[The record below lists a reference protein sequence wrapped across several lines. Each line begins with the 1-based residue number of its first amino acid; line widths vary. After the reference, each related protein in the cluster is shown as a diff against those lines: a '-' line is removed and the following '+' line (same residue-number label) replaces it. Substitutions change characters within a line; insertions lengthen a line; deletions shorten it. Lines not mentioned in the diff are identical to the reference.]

1 MEAQTYAPFKKV
13 YLFDPVTGIYTGTG
27 NARLSPLDVPGTY
40 LYHTHSTDTAPPTA
54 AVNQVAVFDRGG
66 WSLKPD
72 YRWQTIY
79 NQTDGS
85 DKLVTAIGSLPD
97 GYALTPPPPTPPTT
111 QELIALLEI
120 AVQQHLDSTAQ
131 SKGYD
136 SAHACI
142 SYINSS
148 NATWQSEAHAMN
160 VWRDAVWGFCQTLE
174 TSGTAESLPTKEQ
187 LIGALPIAPW

>member
-1 MEAQTYAPFKKV
+1 MMVRQFVLDIRQPARRLCARLKTSQLECVFLHSKENKMEAQTYAPFKKV

-27 NARLSPLDVPGTY
+27 NAQLSPLDVPGTY
-40 LYHTHSTDTAPPTA
+40 LYPTHSTDTAPPTA

-97 GYALTPPPPTPPTT
+97 G
-111 QELIALLEI
+111 
-120 AVQQHLDSTAQ
+120 DR
-131 SKGYD
+131 K
-136 SAHACI
+136 
-142 SYINSS
+142 
-148 NATWQSEAHAMN
+148 
-160 VWRDAVWGFCQTLE
+160 
-174 TSGTAESLPTKEQ
+174 
-187 LIGALPIAPW
+187 